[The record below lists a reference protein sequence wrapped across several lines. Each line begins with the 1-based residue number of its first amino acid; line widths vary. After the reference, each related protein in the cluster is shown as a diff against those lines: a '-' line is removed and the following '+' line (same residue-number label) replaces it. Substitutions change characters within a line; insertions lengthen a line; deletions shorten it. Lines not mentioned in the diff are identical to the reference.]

1 MKKRALFNILIGLM
15 CGIFI
20 SILLFFTS
28 LSSILSSLQELMML
42 LFIGGFIAGLSLG
55 GGIEEGV
62 VRGAICG
69 AVISAS
75 MILDGII
82 LFSNG
87 IMATNIPVCAVLF
100 TVVLIPA
107 NSVSSIVG
115 ISIRS
120 IIQKLMSRE
129 PGWDHLLKRNLI
141 PIAGICTGAAISFI
155 PVLLIPYLGRVFLYY
170 IGTIILITPIIGG
183 CVAGILSGRSILGGL
198 RAGLLS
204 ALLVYFI
211 LFVPAVLSFGV
222 NEGSGLAIFGFI
234 GLSTISIILYPIGG
248 VIGSFLK
255 SAVKIKDNQ

>member
-1 MKKRALFNILIGLM
+1 MKKRTLFNILIGLI

-42 LFIGGFIAGLSLG
+42 LFVGGFITGLSLG
-55 GGIEEGV
+55 GEIEEGV
-62 VRGAICG
+62 LRGAICG

-75 MILDGII
+75 MILNGTIN
-82 LFSNG
+82 FSNG
-87 IMATNIPVCAVLF
+87 MIATNIPLYAVLF
-100 TVVLIPA
+100 AVVLIPA

-129 PGWDHLLKRNLI
+129 PGWDHSLKRNLI
-141 PIAGICTGAAISFI
+141 PIAGICIGAAISLI
-155 PVLLIPYLGRVFLYY
+155 PVLLIPYLGRVFLYH
-170 IGTIILITPIIGG
+170 IGTIILITPIFGG
-183 CVAGILSGRSILGGL
+183 CVAGVLSGRSILGGL

-211 LFVPAVLSFGV
+211 LFVPAVLSFGA
-222 NEGSGLAIFGFI
+222 NESSGLAIFGFI
-234 GLSTISIILYPIGG
+234 GLSTISIILYPLGG